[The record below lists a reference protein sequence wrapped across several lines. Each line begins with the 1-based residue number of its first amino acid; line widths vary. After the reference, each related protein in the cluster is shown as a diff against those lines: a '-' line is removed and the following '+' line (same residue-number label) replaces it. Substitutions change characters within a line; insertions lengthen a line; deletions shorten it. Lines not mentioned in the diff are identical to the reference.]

1 MHSPQN
7 SKQFVLPNMVL
18 TASLKSQTQKLSII
32 KEAKGRLDRLLDEFN
47 NIAIEDDVNE
57 ERNNLSIR
65 VATKAE
71 SPINA

>member
-1 MHSPQN
+1 
-7 SKQFVLPNMVL
+7 MVL

-32 KEAKGRLDRLLDEFN
+32 KEAKGRLDKLLDEFN

-65 VATKAE
+65 AAPNVE

>member
-1 MHSPQN
+1 
-7 SKQFVLPNMVL
+7 MVL

-32 KEAKGRLDRLLDEFN
+32 KEAKGRIDKLLDEFN

-65 VATKAE
+65 AAPKIE
-71 SPINA
+71 SPINS

>member
-1 MHSPQN
+1 
-7 SKQFVLPNMVL
+7 MVL

-32 KEAKGRLDRLLDEFN
+32 KEAKGRIDKLLDEFN

-65 VATKAE
+65 GATKAE

>member
-1 MHSPQN
+1 
-7 SKQFVLPNMVL
+7 MVL

-32 KEAKGRLDRLLDEFN
+32 KEAKGRLDKLLDEFN

-65 VATKAE
+65 AATKVE

>member
-1 MHSPQN
+1 
-7 SKQFVLPNMVL
+7 MVL

-32 KEAKGRLDRLLDEFN
+32 KEAKGRLDKLLDEFN
-47 NIAIEDDVNE
+47 TIAIEDDVNE

-65 VATKAE
+65 ATTKVE